1 MKKFYFFLCAMM
13 VALAANATDYYM
25 IGGFNNWTLAQDN
38 CKFTA
43 QGDGTYVLDYQGTLT
58 SGFKFNDGT
67 WSNDAA
73 NFGGSA
79 TLVLGETYTLSVGGS
94 SGNIPLSENIENPHI
109 VLNPEAATVIIT
121 GQAIETQYAYGIHG
135 QIFGDS
141 NWSTTNMTEVNGK
154 WVLSGDMVAGSFGI
168 KKMDALTFS
177 QTDWI
182 SAANSEDSQ
191 IVLDKVIDMKVEG
204 TNLYLPAAG
213 NYTFTFDPEAMTLVV
228 TGEGGYVEPVL
239 ALGIHGNIFGNDW
252 ETVTMTQNETI
263 FTLTANVVPG
273 EFGIKMFDANSGE
286 QYMWLAAMNEE
297 GANVVL
303 DTPLYVT
310 DFNPANFVLSVAG
323 ELTFTFD
330 IDAMLLT
337 VTGNGV
343 TPEPVVPDNLYVI
356 GNLAVG
362 SWDTTAPVAMVKNG
376 NVFTAENVEVVDPGY
391 FSFITAYGADWGV
404 VNSSDRYGATTH
416 DEAIVLTDDAATV
429 SIVRFDANYDAGSAN
444 AWNITPDHYDFT
456 VDFDNMTLHV
466 AKSGSGVTDVEID
479 AVAPVYYNLNGVK
492 VDAPKAGLYIEV
504 RGTVARKVTIK

>member
-1 MKKFYFFLCAMM
+1 MKKFYFLLCAMM

-25 IGGFNNWTLAQDN
+25 IGGFNGWTLAQEN
-38 CKFTA
+38 CKFTP

-73 NFGGSA
+73 NFGGSS
-79 TLVLGETYTLSVGGS
+79 TLVLGEVYNLTVGGS
-94 SGNIPLSENIENPHI
+94 SGNITLKENIENPHI
-109 VLNPEAATVIIT
+109 VLNPDAATVLIT
-121 GQAIETQYAYGIHG
+121 GQSVETKYVYGIHG

-154 WVLSGDMVAGSFGI
+154 WVISGDMVAGDFGI
-168 KKMDALTFS
+168 KEMDATTFS
-177 QTDWI
+177 QTNWI
-182 SAANSEDSQ
+182 SAANSEDR
-191 IVLDKVIDMKVEG
+191 VVVVDKVIDMKVEG
-204 TNLYLPAAG
+204 TNLNLPTAG
-213 NYTFTFDPEAMTLVV
+213 YYTFTFDPEAMTLVV
-228 TGEGGYVEPVL
+228 TGDGGVVEPVM
-239 ALGIHGNIFGNDW
+239 AIGIHGNIFGNDW
-252 ETVTMTQNETI
+252 ETVEMTQNETV

-273 EFGIKMFDANSGE
+273 EFGIKMYDANTGE

-297 GANVVL
+297 GAKVVL

-310 DFNPANFVLSVAG
+310 DFNTTNFVLSVGG

-337 VTGNGV
+337 VTGEAV
-343 TPEPVVPDNLYVI
+343 TPEPIVPENLYII

-362 SWDTTAPVAMVKNG
+362 SWDTTAPIAMVKNG
-376 NVFTAENVEVVDPGY
+376 TVFTAENVVVTDPGY
-391 FSFITAYGADWGV
+391 FSLITAAGANWDV
-404 VNSSDRYGATTH
+404 VNSSDRYGASSH

-429 SIVRFDANYDAGSAN
+429 SIVRYTGGNTGAAYS
-444 AWNITPDHYDFT
+444 WQITPDTYNFT
-456 VDFDNMTLHV
+456 VDFADMTMHV
-466 AKSGSGVTDVEID
+466 VKSDSGVEDIEID

-492 VDAPKAGLYIEV
+492 VDAPQAGLYIEV